1 MNKTPFV
8 SLSGDILT
16 YSVNDISAM
25 NEETIL
31 FYVSGQFPIS
41 IFMARKD
48 LFKSYCLF

>member
-8 SLSGDILT
+8 NRSRDILT

-31 FYVSGQFPIS
+31 FYVSGHFPIS
-41 IFMARKD
+41 IFIAGKD